1 MSASPDWLRT
11 LATSD
16 GSELPPTMSIR
27 PALAGH
33 LAAAR
38 AQWMKRRSA
47 TPQQAP
53 QVDRVGKDARRLAD
67 VLDPISD
74 GEKPYVLLG
83 RIGAGGMGVVHLV
96 RQRSTGREVAIKA
109 VHPEKAHSA
118 YLEAFRQECLTTAA
132 LEHPHIVP
140 VYDAGL
146 DFMVMKRLTGN
157 SLEHQLRQ
165 PEIPLSDHVEVLIK
179 VCDAVAYA
187 HSRGVLHRDLKGENV
202 FVGSFGEV
210 WVMDWG
216 LAAAFAAGPEGRW
229 LAPSI
234 PDAQGMC
241 AGTPMCVPPEVATGD
256 LSRIGPTIDLFLLGT
271 LLYRM
276 LCGHYPY
283 EAKTSPESLKM
294 AARRDFAPLL
304 VRAPGAPFR
313 LVQAAERATA
323 WDADDRGTVHQFA
336 ADLRTWLHT
345 SGASAE
351 AHQLLERAIA
361 HLAAGERDGSPEG
374 RYRALGA
381 AIAEAQRAL
390 GLCPELRGA
399 HELVARARASFAQ
412 AAERAGDRNLARMV
426 LQGFVPPTEASGGFP
441 IEGPAPRH

>member
-1 MSASPDWLRT
+1 MSASPDWLRA
-11 LATSD
+11 LATAE
-16 GSELPPTMSIR
+16 GAELPPTMSIR

-38 AQWMKRRSA
+38 AQWMRRRSA

-53 QVDRVGKDARRLAD
+53 QVSTEGKDARRLAD
-67 VLDPISD
+67 VLDTVSE

-83 RIGAGGMGVVHLV
+83 RIGAGGMGVVHLA

-109 VHPEKAHSA
+109 VHPEKAQTA
-118 YLEAFRQECLTTAA
+118 YLDAFRQECLTTSA

-146 DFMVMKRLTGN
+146 DFMVMKRLAGH
-157 SLEHQLRQ
+157 SLEHRLRHADV
-165 PEIPLSDHVEVLIK
+165 PLSEHVEVLLK

-202 FVGSFGEV
+202 FVGSYGEV

-216 LAAAFAAGPEGRW
+216 LAAAFGPSPENRW

-234 PDAQGMC
+234 PDAQGLC
-241 AGTPMCVPPEVATGD
+241 AGTPMCVAPEVATGD
-256 LSRIGPTIDLFLLGT
+256 LSRVGPTIDLFLLGA

-283 EAKTSPESLKM
+283 ESKTSQESLKM
-294 AARRDFAPLL
+294 AARREIQPLL
-304 VRAPGAPFR
+304 VRAPSAPFR

-323 WDADDRGTVHQFA
+323 WDADDRGGIADFA
-336 ADLRTWLHT
+336 SDLRTWLHT

-361 HLAAGERDGSPEG
+361 HLAAGERERSAEG
-374 RYRALGA
+374 RYRSLGA

-399 HELVARARASFAQ
+399 HELVARARASFAA
-412 AAERAGDRNLARMV
+412 AAEAAGDRTLARMV
-426 LQGFVPPTEASGGFP
+426 AQGFAPPSEPSGANTALRP
-441 IEGPAPRH
+441 

>member
-1 MSASPDWLRT
+1 MAASPDWLRA
-11 LATSD
+11 LATTD
-16 GSELPPTMSIR
+16 GTELPPTMSIR

-38 AQWMKRRSA
+38 AQWLKRRSA

-53 QVDRVGKDARRLAD
+53 QVSSVGQDARRLAD
-67 VLDPISD
+67 VLDPVNE

-83 RIGAGGMGVVHLV
+83 RIGAGGMGVVHLA

-109 VHPEKAHSA
+109 VHPEKAHAA
-118 YLEAFRQECLTTAA
+118 YLDAFRQECLTTAA
-132 LEHPHIVP
+132 VEHPHIVP

-146 DFMVMKRLTGN
+146 DFMVMKRLAGN
-157 SLEHQLRQ
+157 SLEHHLRQ
-165 PEIPLSDHVEVLIK
+165 AEVPLTEHIEVLIK

-202 FVGSFGEV
+202 FVGSYGEV

-216 LAAAFAAGPEGRW
+216 LAAAFGPSPEGRW

-234 PDAQGMC
+234 ADAQGMC

-256 LSRIGPTIDLFLLGT
+256 LSRVGPTVDLFLLGG
-271 LLYRM
+271 LLYRV
-276 LCGHYPY
+276 LSGHYPY
-283 EAKTSPESLKM
+283 EAKSSQESLKM
-294 AARRDFAPLL
+294 AARRDFLPLL

-323 WDADDRGTVHQFA
+323 WDADDRGTVHEFA
-336 ADLRTWLHT
+336 NDLRTWLHT
-345 SGASAE
+345 SGASTE
-351 AHQLLERAIA
+351 AHQLLERAVA
-361 HLAAGERDGSPEG
+361 HLAAGEREKSSEA
-374 RYRALGA
+374 RYRSLGA

-399 HELVARARASFAQ
+399 HELVARARNSFAV
-412 AAERAGDRNLARMV
+412 AAEQAGDRNLARMV
-426 LQGFVPPTEASGGFP
+426 LQGFVPPTEPSGAQRIIG
-441 IEGPAPRH
+441 G

>member
-1 MSASPDWLRT
+1 MSASPDWLRA
-11 LATSD
+11 LANAD
-16 GSELPPTMSIR
+16 GTELPPTMSIR

-38 AQWMKRRSA
+38 AQWMRRRSA

-53 QVDRVGKDARRLAD
+53 QVQTEGKDARRMAD
-67 VLDPISD
+67 VLDPISE

-83 RIGAGGMGVVHLV
+83 RIGAGGMGVVHLA

-109 VHPEKAHSA
+109 VHPEKAQAA
-118 YLEAFRQECLTTAA
+118 YLDAFRQECLTTAA

-146 DFMVMKRLTGN
+146 DFMVMKRLAGS
-157 SLEHQLRQ
+157 SLEHRLRHADVA
-165 PEIPLSDHVEVLIK
+165 LSDHVEVLIK

-202 FVGSFGEV
+202 FVGSYGEV

-216 LAAAFAAGPEGRW
+216 LAAAFGPAEDGKW

-234 PDAQGMC
+234 ADAQGMC

-256 LSRIGPTIDLFLLGT
+256 LSRVGPTVDLFLLGA

-283 EAKTSPESLKM
+283 ESKTSQDSLKM
-294 AARRDFAPLL
+294 AARREIQPLL
-304 VRAPGAPFR
+304 IRSPGAPFR

-323 WDADDRGTVHQFA
+323 WDADDRGSVADFA
-336 ADLRTWLHT
+336 NDLRTWLHT

-351 AHQLLERAIA
+351 AHQLLQQAIA
-361 HLAAGERDGSPEG
+361 HLAAGERERAPEA
-374 RYRALGA
+374 RYRSLGA

-399 HELVARARASFAQ
+399 HELVARARAAFAA
-412 AAERAGDRNLARMV
+412 AAEAAGDRTLARMV
-426 LQGFVPPTEASGGFP
+426 SQGFAPPTEPSGAHMALRP
-441 IEGPAPRH
+441 

>member
-1 MSASPDWLRT
+1 MSASPDWLRA
-11 LATSD
+11 LATAD

-33 LAAAR
+33 LANAR
-38 AQWMKRRSA
+38 ALWLKRRSSV
-47 TPQQAP
+47 PQQAP
-53 QVDRVGKDARRLAD
+53 QIDTVGKDARRLAD
-67 VLDPISD
+67 VLDPVND
-74 GEKPYVLLG
+74 GEKPYALLG

-109 VHPEKAHSA
+109 VHPEKAQPA

-146 DFMVMKRLTGN
+146 DFMVMKRLAGH
-157 SLEHQLRQ
+157 SLEHRLRDQ
-165 PEIPLSDHVEVLIK
+165 SVPLTEHVEVLIK

-202 FVGSFGEV
+202 FVGSYGEV

-216 LAAAFAAGPEGRW
+216 LAAAFGPSPEGRW

-234 PDAQGMC
+234 PDAQGLC
-241 AGTPMCVPPEVATGD
+241 AGTPMCVAPEVATGD
-256 LSRIGPTIDLFLLGT
+256 LSRVGETIDLFLLGT

-283 EAKTSPESLKM
+283 EAKTSQESLKM
-294 AARRDFAPLL
+294 AARREMLPLL

-323 WDADDRGTVHQFA
+323 WDADDRGSVTDFA
-336 ADLRTWLHT
+336 TDLRTWLHT

-351 AHQLLERAIA
+351 AHQLLERSVA
-361 HLAAGERDGSPEG
+361 HLAAGERESTPEG
-374 RYRALGA
+374 RYRSLGA

-390 GLCPELRGA
+390 GMCPELRGA
-399 HELVARARASFAQ
+399 HELVARARASFAA
-412 AAERAGDRNLARMV
+412 AAEAAGDRNLARMV
-426 LQGFVPPTEASGGFP
+426 ASGFAP
-441 IEGPAPRH
+441 PSEVSGPHTLLRP

>member
-1 MSASPDWLRT
+1 MSASPDWLRA
-11 LATSD
+11 LASSD
-16 GSELPPTMSIR
+16 GNELPPTMSIR

-33 LAAAR
+33 LASAR
-38 AQWMKRRSA
+38 AQWLKRRSSV
-47 TPQQAP
+47 PQQAP
-53 QVDRVGKDARRLAD
+53 QIDTVGKDARRLAD
-67 VLDPISD
+67 VLDPVSD
-74 GEKPYVLLG
+74 GEKPYALLG
-83 RIGAGGMGVVHLV
+83 RIGAGGMGVVHLA

-109 VHPEKAHSA
+109 VHPEKAQSA
-118 YLEAFRQECLTTAA
+118 YLEAFRQECLTTAG

-146 DFMVMKRLTGN
+146 DFMVMKRLAGH
-157 SLEHQLRQ
+157 SMEHRLRDQ
-165 PEIPLSDHVEVLIK
+165 AVPLAEHVEVLIK
-179 VCDAVAYA
+179 VCDAVSYA

-216 LAAAFAAGPEGRW
+216 LAAAFGPSPEGRW

-234 PDAQGMC
+234 PDAQGLC
-241 AGTPMCVPPEVATGD
+241 AGTPMCVAPEVATGD
-256 LSRIGPTIDLFLLGT
+256 LSRVGENIDLFLLGT

-283 EAKTSPESLKM
+283 EAKTSQDSLKM
-294 AARRDFAPLL
+294 AARREMQPLL
-304 VRAPGAPFR
+304 VRAAGAPFR

-323 WDADDRGTVHQFA
+323 WDADDRGSVHEFA

-361 HLAAGERDGSPEG
+361 HLAAGERDTTPEG
-374 RYRALGA
+374 RYRSLGA
-381 AIAEAQRAL
+381 AMAEAQRAL
-390 GLCPELRGA
+390 GMCPELRGA
-399 HELVARARASFAQ
+399 HELVARARSSFAA
-412 AAERAGDRNLARMV
+412 AAEAAGDRNLSRMV
-426 LQGFVPPTEASGGFP
+426 ANGFVPPSEVSGP
-441 IEGPAPRH
+441 HTLLRP

>member
-1 MSASPDWLRT
+1 MAAAPDWLRA
-11 LATSD
+11 LATVD
-16 GSELPPTMSIR
+16 GSEPPPTMSIR

-38 AQWMKRRSA
+38 ALWLKRRSA

-53 QVDRVGKDARRLAD
+53 QVERVGQDARRLAD

-83 RIGAGGMGVVHLV
+83 RIGAGGMGVVHLA

-109 VHPEKAHSA
+109 VHEEKAHSS
-118 YLEAFRQECLTTAA
+118 YLDAFRQECLTTAA
-132 LEHPHIVP
+132 LEHPNIVP

-146 DFMVMKRLTGN
+146 DFMVMKRLAGS
-157 SLEHQLRQ
+157 SLEHCLRQ
-165 PEIPLSDHVEVLIK
+165 AEVPLIEHIEVLLK
-179 VCDAVAYA
+179 VCDAVSYA

-202 FVGSFGEV
+202 FVGSYGEV

-216 LAAAFAAGPEGRW
+216 LAAAFCAAPEGRW

-234 PDAQGMC
+234 PDAQSMC

-256 LSRIGPTIDLFLLGT
+256 ISRVGPTVDLFLLGT
-271 LLYRM
+271 LLYRV

-283 EAKTSPESLKM
+283 EAKTSQESLKM
-294 AARRDFAPLL
+294 AARRDFLPLL

-323 WDADDRGTVHQFA
+323 WDADDRGTVHTFA

-345 SGASAE
+345 SGASTE

-361 HLAAGERDGSPEG
+361 HLAVGEHEGSTEL
-374 RYRALGA
+374 RYRALA
-381 AIAEAQRAL
+381 SAIGEAQRAL

-399 HELVARARASFAQ
+399 HELVARARASFAL
-412 AAERAGDRNLARMV
+412 AADRAGDRNLARMI
-426 LQGFVPPTEASGGFP
+426 LQGFVPPTEQSGAQRVLGS
-441 IEGPAPRH
+441 